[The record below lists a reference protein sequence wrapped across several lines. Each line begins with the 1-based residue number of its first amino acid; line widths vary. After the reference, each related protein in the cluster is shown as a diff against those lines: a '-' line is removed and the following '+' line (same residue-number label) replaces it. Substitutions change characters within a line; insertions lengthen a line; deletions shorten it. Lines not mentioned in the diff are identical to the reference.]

1 MSAFLKGMRWAVL
14 LICYRA
20 VVRVCGLFRIALPM
34 TRFGVHTIS
43 GDSDPI
49 MLPHA
54 LRSNSESYHS
64 LDE

>member
-34 TRFGVHTIS
+34 NSFWRPHNLRRFRPYYVAPRTEVQFRI
-43 GDSDPI
+43 
-49 MLPHA
+49 LPQP
-54 LRSNSESYHS
+54 R
-64 LDE
+64 